1 MRSLIAS
8 VEVYMKVRLRMFAIL
23 RERSGVSE
31 TEIDL
36 ADGAT
41 VAVAVEVIG
50 KRFGAIADLLP
61 RAAAAV
67 NLCYSKPTTQLFDGD
82 ELALIPPVS
91 GG

>member
-1 MRSLIAS
+1 
-8 VEVYMKVRLRMFAIL
+8 MKVRLRMFAIL

-31 TEIDL
+31 IEIEL

-41 VAVAVEVIG
+41 VAVAMEEVG
-50 KRFGAIADLLP
+50 RRFATIVDLLP
-61 RAAAAV
+61 RTVAAV
-67 NLCYSKPTTQLFDGD
+67 NLSYAKPTTPLRDGD